1 MAGTGKIAALPRDVR
16 EELCRRMENGKTG
29 AEILPWL
36 NELPEVKAVL
46 ADRFNAVPV
55 SDANLSNWR
64 DSGYFEWIKR
74 GERTQRIR
82 DLAEYARKLG
92 EDGADVFAGGAAIAG
107 GTLME
112 LLDDLDPD
120 AQKELLAE
128 KPENL
133 PKFINALARLQGE
146 HAKREVI
153 ALNKAKSTREDK
165 RLQLDREKFENSVCE
180 TLMKKAASA
189 EIQTIVASSK
199 PKGVKMAQLRF
210 ALFGNQGG
218 KPIPAL

>member
-1 MAGTGKIAALPRDVR
+1 MAGTGKIAALPRDLR
-16 EELCRRMENGKTG
+16 EELCRRLENGKTG

-36 NELPEVKAVL
+36 NALPEVVAIL
-46 ADRFNAVPV
+46 ADRFNAVAI

-64 DSGYFEWIKR
+64 DSGYFEWQKR

-82 DLAEYARKLG
+82 DLADYARKLG

-146 HAKREVI
+146 AAKREVI
-153 ALNKAKSTREDK
+153 SLNKQKSAREDK
-165 RLQLDREKFENSVCE
+165 RLQLDREKFENATCE
-180 TLMKKAASA
+180 QLLKKATSS
-189 EIQTIVASSK
+189 EIQNIVASSK
-199 PKGVKMAQLRF
+199 PKSVKMAQLRF
-210 ALFGNQGG
+210 ALFGDQGV
-218 KPIPAL
+218 KDIPKV

>member
-1 MAGTGKIAALPRDVR
+1 MAGTGKIAALPRDIR
-16 EELCRRMENGKTG
+16 EELCRRLENGKTG

-36 NELPEVKAVL
+36 NELPEVIAIL
-46 ADRFNAVPV
+46 SDRFNAVPV

-64 DSGYFEWIKR
+64 DSGYFEWQKR

-92 EDGADVFAGGAAIAG
+92 EAGGDVFAGGAAIAG

-112 LLDDLDPD
+112 LLDDLDAD
-120 AQKELLAE
+120 AQRELLAE

-146 HAKREVI
+146 HAKRAVI
-153 ALNKAKSTREDK
+153 DLNKQKSDRDER
-165 RLQLDREKFENSVCE
+165 RLQLDRQKFENSVCE
-180 TLMKKAASA
+180 TLMKKAASQ
-189 EIQTIVASSK
+189 EIQKIVASSQ
-199 PKGVKMAQLRF
+199 PRNVKMEQLRF
-210 ALFGNQGG
+210 AIFGNQGNRE
-218 KPIPAL
+218 IPQV